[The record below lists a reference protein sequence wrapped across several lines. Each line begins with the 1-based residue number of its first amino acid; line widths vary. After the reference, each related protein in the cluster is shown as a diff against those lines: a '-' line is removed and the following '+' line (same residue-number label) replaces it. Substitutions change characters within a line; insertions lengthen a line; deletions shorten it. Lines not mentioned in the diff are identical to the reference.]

1 MTWRNN
7 FSTLACMGK
16 IFTGNGW
23 IIKVQGAEHPP
34 VHVHVLHP
42 DGKAV
47 LFLDGTVI
55 NSGVPAK
62 IVAEATMWI
71 TENMALVMQE
81 WSLLG
86 NPEKR

>member
-1 MTWRNN
+1 
-7 FSTLACMGK
+7 MGK

-34 VHVHVLHP
+34 LQVHLLHP
-42 DGKAV
+42 IGKAV
-47 LFLDGTVI
+47 LFLDGTTI

-62 IVAEATMWI
+62 IVAEAQLWI
-71 TENMALVMQE
+71 AENMPLVVLE
-81 WSLLG
+81 WSTMG